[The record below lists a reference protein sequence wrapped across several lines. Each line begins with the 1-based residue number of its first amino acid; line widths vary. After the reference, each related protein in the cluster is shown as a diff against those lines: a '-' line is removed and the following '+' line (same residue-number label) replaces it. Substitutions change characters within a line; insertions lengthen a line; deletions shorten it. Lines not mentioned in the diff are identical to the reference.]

1 LLHDSCHA
9 LGGSS
14 FGFACESRYR
24 PSLP

>member
-9 LGGSS
+9 LEGSS
-14 FGFACESRYR
+14 FGFACERRYR